1 MVLTLG
7 LGANAQ
13 SDGFF
18 STTYSE
24 YSEKRES
31 YGEMSAVAPA
41 LPRFDWV
48 TDDGKIADQSAVPA
62 GSGLL
67 LLAGMGAAY
76 AARKRRTSNEMQL
89 QNLYKHPSIQQLRHN
104 RRENL

>member
-1 MVLTLG
+1 
-7 LGANAQ
+7 
-13 SDGFF
+13 
-18 STTYSE
+18 
-24 YSEKRES
+24 
-31 YGEMSAVAPA
+31 MSAVAPA

-76 AARKRRTSNEMQL
+76 AARKRR
-89 QNLYKHPSIQQLRHN
+89 K
-104 RRENL
+104 